1 MELRHLITFKTIVEK
16 GGFKRAAEYLDYS
29 QSSVT
34 VHVKELEKELKKPL
48 FDRIGRK
55 VFLTNYGTQFHPYAV
70 KIVDLYN
77 EAAETMN
84 MNDAPKG
91 SLVIGVTEIFSQ
103 YRIPSIL
110 MEYKKRYPDVSL
122 SLRSLENKEI
132 SAALKNGQIDMAFV
146 LERNDWFDK
155 ELTIEKIKDESIVLV
170 RPVCPEDSENTIL
183 STEESCSYKSMLEA
197 YIQEEQIEAKN
208 TLNFSSL
215 EAIKQCVLSGLGFS
229 ILPYFAVEKELASE
243 QILGEFISLNHTGNA
258 TFIVNHKNKQLSPAM
273 QAMISL
279 MKEQSLHWGE

>member
-16 GGFKRAAEYLDYS
+16 GGFKRAAEFLDYS

-34 VHVKELEKELKKPL
+34 VHVKELEKELGKPL

-70 KIVDLYN
+70 KIVDLYK
-77 EAAETMN
+77 EATEIMHVDDKPN
-84 MNDAPKG
+84 GN
-91 SLVIGVTEIFSQ
+91 LIIGVTEIFSQ
-103 YRIPSIL
+103 YRIPSLL
-110 MEYKKRYPDVSL
+110 MEYKRKYPDVNI
-122 SLRSLENKEI
+122 SLRSLENKNI
-132 SAALKNGQIDMAFV
+132 SSALKSGQIDLALV

-155 ELTIEKIKDESIVLV
+155 ELTIEKIKDESVVLA
-170 RPVCPEDSENTIL
+170 RPINQDNVENTIL
-183 STEESCSYKSMLEA
+183 VTEETCSYKSMMET
-197 YIQEEQIEAKN
+197 YVQENKIEVRN

-229 ILPYFAVEKELASE
+229 ILPHFSVEKELASR
-243 QILGEFISLNHTGNA
+243 QLQGEFIQLNHKENA

-273 QAMISL
+273 KTMISL
-279 MKEQSLHWGE
+279 IKEQSLDWNE

>member
-91 SLVIGVTEIFSQ
+91 CLVIGVTEIFSQ

-146 LERNDWFDK
+146 LERNVWFDK

>member
-1 MELRHLITFKTIVEK
+1 MELRHLITFKTLVEK

-84 MNDAPKG
+84 MDDAPKG

-122 SLRSLENKEI
+122 SLRSLENKDI

-229 ILPYFAVEKELASE
+229 ILPYFAAEKELASE

>member
-229 ILPYFAVEKELASE
+229 ILPYFAIEKELASE

>member
-77 EAAETMN
+77 EAAEIMN
-84 MNDAPKG
+84 MDDAPKG
-91 SLVIGVTEIFSQ
+91 SLVVGVTEIFSQ
-103 YRIPSIL
+103 YRIPTIL
-110 MEYKKRYPDVSL
+110 MEYKKRYPDVTL
-122 SLRSLENKEI
+122 SLRSLENKDI

-155 ELTIEKIKDESIVLV
+155 ELTVEKVKDESIILV
-170 RPVCPEDSENTIL
+170 RPVDPEDSENTIL
-183 STEESCSYKSMLEA
+183 STEESCSYKRMLET

-229 ILPYFAVEKELASE
+229 ILPYFAVEKELASG

-279 MKEQSLHWGE
+279 MKEQSLHWDE